1 MYDLDAPLYRHYEYA
16 KRENRLYAEWF
27 RRRGLPYLHFLVLDS
42 VLRRPEGV
50 EPTELAEE
58 HLIPKQTVTGILDA
72 LEREGHIRQE
82 RCQRDRRR
90 TRVLIRPAG
99 KAFALEVMQE
109 LNRCEEAAIA
119 DIAPEDMEKFNNI
132 YATLVARLEAGLL
145 GGAARTEGRDDL
157 FG

>member
-1 MYDLDAPLYRHYEYA
+1 MDDLDTPLCRHYDYA

-27 RRRGLPYLHFLVLDS
+27 RRRGLSYLHFLVLDS

-72 LEREGHIRQE
+72 LEREGRIRRE
-82 RCQRDRRR
+82 RCERDRRR
-90 TRVLIRPAG
+90 TRVFIRPAG
-99 KAFALEVMQE
+99 EAFARETLRE

-119 DIAPEDMEKFNNI
+119 DIPPQDMEKFNNV
-132 YATLVARLEAGLL
+132 YAALVAKLEAGLL
-145 GGAARTEGRDDL
+145 GGAAGEED
-157 FG
+157 